1 MLSLLDRRQEEE
13 RRRLDQ
19 QRRLELQKQQ
29 EATNAANK
37 RVHDAKQ
44 GVPGQ
49 APMGMAQQQAL
60 GVQQKAGMGAQQQQQ
75 QQPKSYLSQFRN
87 DKDDSQD
94 GGGHSQSSSDLQL
107 SQDDRLSQDAY
118 AGVEGLDATLDDKAD
133 KRDQL
138 ALLEA
143 SLKMI
148 PDFEHDRCVRGC
160 LCGGGFPCILSLSC
174 LASPGHTCPCLVP
187 PPLPVLSPMFFVFLL
202 ASPSLCSFL
211 HPLTSSLVVISIL
224 PALSLC
230 RMPCREPLRVFN
242 PRKYA
247 QHRPAQPHTHTAHD
261 V

>member
-1 MLSLLDRRQEEE
+1 M
-13 RRRLDQ
+13 
-19 QRRLELQKQQ
+19 QKQQ
-29 EATNAANK
+29 EAAAAANK
-37 RVHDAKQ
+37 RVHDTKQ

-49 APMGMAQQQAL
+49 APMGMAQQQAV
-60 GVQQKAGMGAQQQQQ
+60 GVQQKAGIAAQQQ

-118 AGVEGLDATLDDKAD
+118 AGVEGLDVPLDDKAD

-160 LCGGGFPCILSLSC
+160 VGRLGLAVCLFPCLYPHTLALSVLLVSIL
-174 LASPGHTCPCLVP
+174 
-187 PPLPVLSPMFFVFLL
+187 LPVPF
-202 ASPSLCSFL
+202 
-211 HPLTSSLVVISIL
+211 SLV
-224 PALSLC
+224 
-230 RMPCREPLRVFN
+230 F
-242 PRKYA
+242 
-247 QHRPAQPHTHTAHD
+247 
-261 V
+261 